1 MFTRA
6 ISSLEYDVKWLKK
19 MRDRLLALDPNGDGQ
34 SIKNLDEEI
43 RDTKSALA
51 VLREQV
57 SYESR

>member
-1 MFTRA
+1 MFARA

-19 MRDRLLALDPNGDGQ
+19 MRDRLLALDLNGDGQ